1 VRQAAILSALECMGC
16 ATTSEVADMVGI
28 PPSRLFFLLRSL
40 ERSGHI
46 VCLGSVIHPDMAG
59 HPPRRWR
66 LTA

>member
-1 VRQAAILSALECMGC
+1 MKQTAILSALECMGC

-28 PPSRLFFLLRSL
+28 PSSRICVALRSL

-46 VCLGSVIHPDMAG
+46 VCLGIVTIPDMAG